1 MSTTASGCLFGLA
14 YGDALGKPTEFMTVA
29 EIHQRYGPTGPRE
42 LEGEPALVTDDTQM
56 ALAVGTALLSA
67 SEVSPDAL
75 EPLLRARFV
84 QWAASPD
91 NDRAPGTTCLSAC
104 GDLSLG
110 VSWTQATVTGSK
122 GCGANMRVAPVGLV
136 PGYDLDSMAGVAQLQ
151 AP

>member
-1 MSTTASGCLFGLA
+1 VSTTASGCLFGLA

-84 QWAASPD
+84 Q
-91 NDRAPGTTCLSAC
+91 
-104 GDLSLG
+104 
-110 VSWTQATVTGSK
+110 
-122 GCGANMRVAPVGLV
+122 
-136 PGYDLDSMAGVAQLQ
+136 
-151 AP
+151 